1 MSLDWYVRG
10 LVVCLSM
17 VDVGGKP
24 VVFREAVAEGFIKL
38 RTGSVDRIRKGRVEK
53 GDVFGVA
60 RVAGVLAAKRTSELV
75 PLCHPLR
82 LTDVDVGLEVV
93 DDGKVRAV
101 AVVRAVERTGVEMEA
116 LAAVSVALLTVWDMV
131 KQYEKDEAGQY
142 PQTRIEG
149 VRVIRKVKG
158 DVE

>member
-1 MSLDWYVRG
+1 
-10 LVVCLSM
+10 M

-24 VVFREAVAEGFIKL
+24 VVFREAVAEGFL
-38 RTGSVDRIRKGRVEK
+38 RLRAGSVERIRQGEVEK

-82 LTDVDVGLEVV
+82 LTDVEVRLAVV
-93 DDGKVRAV
+93 DGQRVRAE

-116 LAAVSVALLTVWDMV
+116 LVAVSVALLTVWDMV
-131 KQYEKDEAGQY
+131 KQYEKDAAGQY
-142 PQTRIEG
+142 PVTRIEG
-149 VRVIRKVKG
+149 VRVLRKVKSKG
-158 DVE
+158 E

>member
-1 MSLDWYVRG
+1 
-10 LVVCLSM
+10 M

-24 VVFREAVAEGFIKL
+24 VVVREALAEGFL
-38 RTGSVDRIRKGRVEK
+38 RLRAGSVERIRKGNVEK

-82 LTDVDVGLEVV
+82 LTDVEVRLEVV
-93 DDGKVRAV
+93 DEARVRAE
-101 AVVRAVERTGVEMEA
+101 ATVRAVERTGVEMEA
-116 LAAVSVALLTVWDMV
+116 LVAVSMALLTVWDMV
-131 KQYEKDEAGQY
+131 KPYEKDVAGQY

-149 VRVIRKVKG
+149 VRVLRKVKS
-158 DVE
+158 E

>member
-1 MSLDWYVRG
+1 M
-10 LVVCLSM
+10 SM

-24 VVFREAVAEGFIKL
+24 VVFREAVAEGFIVL
-38 RTGSVDRIRKGRVEK
+38 RAESVERIRGGRVEK

-82 LTDVDVGLEVV
+82 LTDVKVSLEVA
-93 DDGKVRAV
+93 DDHRVRAE

-116 LAAVSVALLTVWDMV
+116 LVAVSVALLTVWDMV
-131 KQYEKDEAGQY
+131 KQYEKDEKRQY
-142 PQTRIEG
+142 PVTRIEG
-149 VRVIRKVKG
+149 VRVVRKVKR
-158 DVE
+158 

>member
-1 MSLDWYVRG
+1 MVSEG

-24 VVFREAVAEGFIKL
+24 EVLREAVAEGFIRL
-38 RTGSVDRIRKGRVEK
+38 RPESVRRIREGGVEK

-82 LTDVDVGLEVV
+82 LTDVSVGLEVI
-93 DDGKVRAV
+93 DGERVRAEV
-101 AVVRAVERTGVEMEA
+101 MVRAVERTGVEMEA
-116 LAAVSVALLTVWDMV
+116 LVAVSAALLTVWDMT
-131 KQYEKDEAGQY
+131 KQYEKDERGQY
-142 PQTRIEG
+142 PKTGIEG
-149 VRVIRKVKG
+149 IQVVRKVKRR
-158 DVE
+158 

>member
-1 MSLDWYVRG
+1 
-10 LVVCLSM
+10 M

-24 VVFREAVAEGFIKL
+24 AVFREAVAEGFIKL
-38 RTGSVDRIRKGRVEK
+38 RAGSVQRISSGGVEK

-93 DDGKVRAV
+93 EGGRVRAE
-101 AVVRAVERTGVEMEA
+101 ATVRAVERTGVEMEA
-116 LAAVSVALLTVWDMV
+116 LVAVSVALLTVWDMV
-131 KQYEKDEAGQY
+131 KRYEKDEAGQY
-142 PQTRIEG
+142 PVTRIEG
-149 VRVIRKVKG
+149 VRVVRKVKG
-158 DVE
+158 

>member
-1 MSLDWYVRG
+1 
-10 LVVCLSM
+10 M

-24 VVFREAVAEGFIKL
+24 VVFREAVAEGFL
-38 RTGSVDRIRKGRVEK
+38 RLRAESVERIRKGAVEK

-82 LTDVDVGLEVV
+82 LTDVEVRLEVV
-93 DDGKVRAV
+93 DEERVRVEATV
-101 AVVRAVERTGVEMEA
+101 KAIERTGVEMEA
-116 LAAVSVALLTVWDMV
+116 LVAVSVALLTVWDMV
-131 KQYEKDEAGQY
+131 KPYEKDAAGQY
-142 PQTRIEG
+142 PETRIES
-149 VRVIRKVKG
+149 VRVLRKVKG